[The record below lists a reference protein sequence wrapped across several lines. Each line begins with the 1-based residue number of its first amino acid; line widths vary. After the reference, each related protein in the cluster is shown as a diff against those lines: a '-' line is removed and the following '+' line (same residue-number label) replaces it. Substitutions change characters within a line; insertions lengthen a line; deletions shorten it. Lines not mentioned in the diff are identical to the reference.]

1 MKTTRLF
8 AAIAAFFLAA
18 AASAQ
23 TTTQQAVKFTGT
35 FPPPE
40 GMAVIAP
47 PDGHPWVP
55 LWLNGAP
62 GALGNDVADN
72 PAVSVFLPSANPTKT
87 VVVVA
92 PGGGYVH
99 LAIDHE
105 GFQIAQW
112 LSQHGVAAVVLRYR
126 LGPKYHHPIEL
137 QDAQRAIRYARTHA
151 AEWGADPA
159 HIGMWGFSAGG
170 HLTATAGTHF
180 DAGMV
185 SAADPIDHVSSR
197 PDFLI
202 LAYPVI
208 SFDPAVMHAGSRKY
222 LLGDTPDP
230 ALVTLLSDE
239 LQVTPQTPPTFLFST
254 TDDATV
260 PIANSVLFYSAL
272 VKNKVPVEMHIFRH
286 GAHGAGLGA
295 ANPELRGWPDLLLHW
310 MQENGWAQ

>member
-1 MKTTRLF
+1 VNRLLF
-8 AAIAAFFLAA
+8 AFVLALFA
-18 AASAQ
+18 PVAGLYA
-23 TTTQQAVKFTGT
+23 QAVPSKLTTT
-35 FPPPE
+35 FPPPP
-40 GMAVIAP
+40 GMTTISP
-47 PDGHPWVP
+47 PDGHAWVP
-55 LWLNGAP
+55 LWPAGAP
-62 GALGNDVADN
+62 GALGSGDADV

-99 LAIDHE
+99 LALDHE
-105 GFQIAQW
+105 GFQIGQW

-126 LGPKYHHPIEL
+126 LGPKYHHPTEL
-137 QDAQRAIRYARTHA
+137 NDAQRAIRFARAHA
-151 AEWGADPA
+151 AEWGVQGD
-159 HIGMWGFSAGG
+159 HVGMWGFSAGG

-180 DAGMV
+180 DAGNP
-185 SAADPIDHVSSR
+185 SATDPLDRPASR

-208 SFDPAVMHAGSRKY
+208 SFDPAVMHAGSRNY
-222 LLGDTPDP
+222 LLGDSPDP
-230 ALVTLLSDE
+230 SLVTLLSNE

-286 GAHGAGLGA
+286 GAHGAGLA
-295 ANPELRGWPDLLLHW
+295 TANPDLRGWPDLLLHW